1 MSYQSNLRGSF
12 KRGGDPPVAPVPGL
26 GQVNFRLL
34 CHISTA
40 GGVIG
45 NNGSIVKSLENQ
57 TGCKIRFEEPL
68 PNCHE
73 RVINITGDAVVDNT
87 ISIDH
92 DAEEVEVQ
100 VSKAQ
105 EGLVRVYEKILQV
118 EGNGGEGAGA
128 IGCRLLACSNQ
139 IGALM
144 GKGGKIVDAI
154 RKSSGAK
161 IKVSNKE
168 QNPACAGSEEELI
181 QIMGGI
187 LAVKKAL
194 VPVSRRLQDCTTERT
209 PQCMHS
215 RVGFPENFADFSS
228 HPSPVVPPFQG
239 NAIDH
244 SYNDHSLSAEAD
256 RVLSLDEDN
265 ARQKVVFR
273 LLCSNGSA
281 GGVIGRGALIV
292 KALEK
297 ETGASIKFSSP
308 VPGSKDRVATI
319 SSLENKDPLYSS
331 AQIAIVRVFERCM
344 EVGVDQGLIP
354 GLGMGEIVTAKILV
368 ASNELNCLVDEE
380 GNAGSGIL
388 VSTSGVEIQLLQMDL
403 HPSCATENDRVVQIV
418 GEYVNVKNALFQ
430 VTGKLRENFFFSLA
444 SKGVAH
450 RHYPFSSMP
459 ENSLSEIWRN
469 SSAVQTDLVPKPG
482 GPHIWLHKKQVKD
495 RVNDMTNKDG
505 PGGWNNSRGALE
517 HGRLDANGVADTT
530 VEIMV
535 PGQKFGS
542 IYGEDGTNLN
552 RLKEIS
558 GTKVTLEDPHP
569 GENNGKVIITG
580 TPERIQIAR
589 SLLQA
594 FIRV

>member
-12 KRGGDPPVAPVPGL
+12 KRGGDPSLVAAQP

-73 RVINITGDAVVDNT
+73 RVINITGDAVVENT

-92 DAEEVEVQ
+92 DTEEVYVQ

-105 EGLVRVYEKILQV
+105 ESLVRVYEKILQV

-161 IKVSNKE
+161 IKVSKKE

-209 PQCMHS
+209 PQYMHS
-215 RVGFPENFADFSS
+215 RVGFHENLADFSS

-265 ARQKVVFR
+265 GRQKVVFR
-273 LLCSNGSA
+273 LLCSNVSA
-281 GGVIGRGALIV
+281 GGVIGRGATIV

-297 ETGASIKFSSP
+297 ETGASIKFSPP

-331 AQIAIVRVFERCM
+331 AQIATVRVFERCM

-354 GLGMGEIVTAKILV
+354 GLGMGETVTAKILV
-368 ASNELNCLVDEE
+368 ALDELNCLVDEE
-380 GNAGSGIL
+380 GNTGSGIL

-403 HPSCATENDRVVQIV
+403 HPSCATENDRVVEIV

-430 VTGKLRENFFFSLA
+430 VTGKLRENLFFSLA

-459 ENSLSEIWRN
+459 ESSLGEIWRN

-482 GPHIWLHKKQVKD
+482 GPHIWLHNKQVKNT
-495 RVNDMTNKDG
+495 VNDTTNKYG
-505 PGGWNNSRGALE
+505 SGGWNNSRGALE
-517 HGRLDANGVADTT
+517 HGSLDANGVADIT

-580 TPERIQIAR
+580 TPDRIQIAR